1 MKKRVF
7 APMMALCLAVS
18 LVLPAFAVTEPAAA
32 DTSVAVTQQEGT
44 SPYVRDEAGV
54 LDDASVQALEEQAES
69 ISAQHQCGVYVLTV
83 ADFTA
88 DGSDTIRDFSKDY
101 YLDND
106 LGWGEGKDGELLV
119 LSLAERDYWLLA
131 YGDHGN
137 ATFTDQNKTEL
148 EGVFLDNFREDD
160 WFGGFQDYLT
170 TSETMLVEEAA
181 NSQAEA
187 GPNWKMLGIAVLVS
201 CVIALIVCLMFK
213 AQMKTARMKTD
224 ATDYINSGA
233 VQLTIREDR
242 FTHRTETRVLIEKDH
257 DNGGTTI
264 DSDGFSGSGG
274 KF

>member
-7 APMMALCLAVS
+7 APLMALCLAVS
-18 LVLPAFAVTEPAAA
+18 LVLPAFAVTEPAAD

-44 SPYVRDEAGV
+44 SPYVRDEAGL
-54 LDDASVQALEEQAES
+54 LDAASVQALETQAETL
-69 ISAQHQCGVYVLTV
+69 SAQYQCGVYILTV

-88 DGSDTIRDFSKDY
+88 DGSDTIRNFSKDY

-119 LSLAERDYWLLA
+119 LSMAERDYWLLA

-137 ATFTDQNKTEL
+137 ATFTDRNKTEL
-148 EGVFLDNFREDD
+148 EDVFLDNFREDD

-170 TSETMLVEEAA
+170 TSERMLAEEAA
-181 NSQAEA
+181 DSQTET
-187 GPNWKMLGIAVLVS
+187 GPNWELLGIAVLGS
-201 CVIALIVCLMFK
+201 CIIALIVCLIFK
-213 AQMKTARMKTD
+213 AQMKTARMKRD
-224 ATDYINSGA
+224 ASDYIDSGA
-233 VQLTIREDR
+233 IHFSIREDR
-242 FTHRTETRVLIEKDH
+242 FTHRTESRVLIERDH
-257 DNGGTTI
+257 DHGGTSI